1 MKVYYLEKIMNKI
14 FCLIKNKTRNRVSIY
29 KNVTIQKRKQQ
40 VPITSEKR
48 LNDLPSV
55 YTEIPAD
62 QTDKTEATKK
72 VF

>member
-40 VPITSEKR
+40 VPITSEKG
-48 LNDLPSV
+48 
-55 YTEIPAD
+55 
-62 QTDKTEATKK
+62 
-72 VF
+72 